1 MAQKNIAHGKEV
13 RKWCDKCGT
22 LMLGDTCSRCGSEGR
37 EFEIN
42 SPGDIRPCM
51 GDSIPMVLSLF
62 RDAFG
67 TAEPLEGKAIFFNK
81 VPGEDR
87 TDEIVA
93 MGMVLGILRFDM
105 RSDRIVLEIRQPGA
119 DMFSSVAT
127 KNVVIFGGMSGHL
140 KGKSVPG
147 ENIVDV
153 IGEFKAGDAII
164 LKKGQKVGP
173 GIALA
178 DSGSMRSAE
187 KAAKIRDL
195 NAPSEFP
202 ISPDAD
208 LSVFVDVNK
217 DHIRRIS
224 RHAVKEIKR
233 FLDEKNAAGLPVT
246 VSFSGGKDSLAA
258 YGLASQVVKD
268 LDLMYIDT
276 GLEFPETVNY
286 VKSFAVENGNKLHI
300 AEGKDGFWENVDTFG
315 PPAKDFR
322 WCCKVCKLGPTT
334 DMISNDFPKGTIT
347 VEGNRWLESYARSTI
362 GFVTKNP
369 FVPNQ
374 VNLNPIRS
382 WCAAEVWCYIL
393 TFGLEYNPLYDR
405 DFERIGCYLCPSC
418 LSSEWRN
425 TGRIHPDLYGR
436 WEEYLHEYAERRGLP
451 KEYVDMGFWR
461 WKVLPPKMIQLSEE
475 MQISLKPSKAAGP
488 SMKMLKGASPC
499 AAGGYSMEAIVNV
512 PHNRDFSY
520 VEDAL
525 RTVGDVK
532 YSSEF
537 EIALLKM
544 PNGRAKIFGGGQV
557 SITAPDAKNSKKV
570 FERAVKALIRAE
582 LCSECKICE
591 KRCPR
596 HAITI
601 KGGMRVD
608 PNKCNSCGRCEESC
622 MVVHYYDKLMESA
635 DEGGKA
641 CNATANRS

>member
-1 MAQKNIAHGKEV
+1 MAQKNIAHGKEEC
-13 RKWCDKCGT
+13 RWCDSCGT
-22 LMLGDTCSRCGSEGR
+22 LILGGSCSRCGSEGR
-37 EFEIN
+37 IFQIN

-51 GDSIPMVLSLF
+51 GDSISLVLSLF

-67 TAEPLEGKAIFFNK
+67 TAEPLEGKALFFNK

-87 TDEIVA
+87 TDEIIA
-93 MGMVLGILRFDM
+93 NGTVLGILRFDM
-105 RSDRIVLEIRQPGA
+105 RSDRIVLEVRQPGA
-119 DMFSSVAT
+119 DLFAQVAK
-127 KNVVIFGGMSGHL
+127 KNIVVFGGMSGHL

-153 IGEFKAGDAII
+153 IGEFKAGDTII

-173 GIALA
+173 GIALV
-178 DSGSMRSAE
+178 DSGMMRAAE

-195 NAPSEFP
+195 NAPSEIP
-202 ISPDAD
+202 VSPKAD
-208 LSVFVDVNK
+208 LKTFVEVNK

-233 FLDEKNAAGLPVT
+233 FLEEKNKRGLPIT
-246 VSFSGGKDSLAA
+246 VSFSGGKDSLVA
-258 YGLASQVVKD
+258 YGLASQASD
-268 LDLMYIDT
+268 RIDLMYIDT

-286 VKSFAVENGNKLHI
+286 VKAFALEHGNKLHI
-300 AEGKDGFWENVDTFG
+300 AEGKNGFWDNVDTFG

-334 DMISNDFPKGTIT
+334 DMISDDFPDGTIT

-425 TGRIHPDLYGR
+425 TGRIHPDLYDR
-436 WEEYLHEYAERRGLP
+436 WEEYLHGYAEQRGLP
-451 KEYVDMGFWR
+451 KEYADMGFWR

-475 MQISLKPSKAAGP
+475 MQITLKPSKVSGP

-499 AAGGYSMEAIVNV
+499 TAGGYSMEAIVNV
-512 PHNRDFSY
+512 PHSRDFSY

-544 PNGRAKIFGGGQV
+544 PNGRAKLFGGGQV
-557 SITAPDAKNSKKV
+557 SVTAPDAKNSKKV
-570 FERAVKALIRAE
+570 FERAVKALIRSE
-582 LCSECKICE
+582 LCTECGICE
-591 KRCPR
+591 KGCPR

-608 PNKCNSCGRCEESC
+608 PNRCNSCGRCEKSC

-635 DEGGKA
+635 GDGDNT
-641 CNATANRS
+641 CRS

>member
-13 RKWCDKCGT
+13 CRWCDRCGT
-22 LMLGDTCSRCGSEGR
+22 LILGDSCSRCGSEGR

-51 GDSIPMVLSLF
+51 GDSIGLVLSLF

-67 TAEPLEGKAIFFNK
+67 TDAPLKGKALFFNK

-93 MGMVLGILRFDM
+93 NGTVLGILRFDM
-105 RSDRIVLEIRQPGA
+105 RTDRIVLEIRQPGA
-119 DMFSSVAT
+119 DLFRDAAK
-127 KNVVIFGGMSGHL
+127 KNILIFGGMSGHL

-147 ENIVDV
+147 SNVVDV
-153 IGEFKAGDAII
+153 IGDFKAGETLI

-178 DSGSMRSAE
+178 DSSDIRDAE

-195 NAPSEFP
+195 NAPSEIP
-202 ISPDAD
+202 ESPDAD
-208 LSVFVDVNK
+208 LRTFVEVNK

-233 FLDEKNAAGLPVT
+233 FLEEKNTKGLPVT
-246 VSFSGGKDSLAA
+246 VSFSGGKDSLVA
-258 YGLASQVVKD
+258 YGLASEAVD
-268 LDLMYIDT
+268 DIDLMYIDT

-286 VKSFAVENGNKLHI
+286 VRSFALEHGNRLHI
-300 AEGKDGFWENVDTFG
+300 AEGGNGFWDNVDTFG

-334 DMISNDFPKGTIT
+334 DMISDDFPDGTIT

-374 VNLNPIRS
+374 INLNPIRA
-382 WCAAEVWCYIL
+382 WCSAEVWCYIL
-393 TFGLEYNPLYDR
+393 NFGLEYNPLYDR

-425 TGRIHPDLYGR
+425 TGRIHPDLYGE
-436 WEEYLHEYAERRGLP
+436 WEGYLHRYAEDRGLP
-451 KEYVDMGFWR
+451 KEYADMGFWR

-475 MQISLKPSKAAGP
+475 MQISLKPSKSAGP
-488 SMKMLKGASPC
+488 TMKMLKGASPC
-499 AAGGYSMEAIVNV
+499 TAGGYSMEAVVNV
-512 PHNRDFSY
+512 QRSRDFSY

-525 RTVGDVK
+525 RTAGEVK

-537 EIALLKM
+537 EIALLKTPM
-544 PNGRAKIFGGGQV
+544 GRAKLFGGGQV
-557 SITAPDAKNSKKV
+557 SVTAPDAKNSKKV
-570 FERAVKALIRAE
+570 FEKAVKALIRAE
-582 LCSECKICE
+582 LCTECGICE
-591 KRCPR
+591 KKCPR
-596 HAITI
+596 KAITI

-608 PNKCNSCGRCEESC
+608 PKKCNSCGRCESSC

-635 DEGGKA
+635 DDAPVA
-641 CNATANRS
+641 CRRQ